1 MMSRRWYALLA
12 LVVCLAAAWWVA
24 RLMNPSILPVTPPTD
39 GISRTLA
46 TERASSIT
54 SVRYALT
61 LTIPD
66 RLQDAIDGVV
76 TIRFNLASRAPVV
89 LDFAQPASAVSS
101 IASNGRSIPVR
112 LEHGHL
118 VVPS

>member
-1 MMSRRWYALLA
+1 MMSRKGYALLA
-12 LVVCLAAAWWVA
+12 LVVCLAGAWWVV
-24 RLMNPSILPVTPPTD
+24 RLMSPSILPVTPPTD
-39 GISRTLA
+39 GISRALA
-46 TERASSIT
+46 TERASSIS

-66 RLQDAIDGVV
+66 RIQDAVGGVV

-89 LDFAQPASAVSS
+89 LDFAQPASSVSS
-101 IASNGRSIPVR
+101 VSSNGQSIPVR

-118 VVPS
+118 